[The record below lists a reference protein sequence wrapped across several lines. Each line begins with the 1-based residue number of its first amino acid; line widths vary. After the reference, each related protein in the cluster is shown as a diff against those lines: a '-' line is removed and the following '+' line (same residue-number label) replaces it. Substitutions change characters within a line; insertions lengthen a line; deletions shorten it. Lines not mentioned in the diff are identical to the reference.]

1 MSKSGSASHAMS
13 DSDILE
19 SALPCGACRILIP
32 MILASYGL
40 RKMVTSVSLEHS
52 ATDPELEAA
61 SRNYHLVILRSAESL
76 TADGLGRE
84 TRGIVSRLIF
94 EFQFDARNSR
104 NPSDNQLLSLT
115 MRTYHIKEH

>member
-19 SALPCGACRILIP
+19 SALPSGACRIPVP
-32 MILASYGL
+32 MTLASYRL
-40 RKMVTSVSLEHS
+40 KQMVTSASLEHV
-52 ATDPELEAA
+52 ATDPKLEAA